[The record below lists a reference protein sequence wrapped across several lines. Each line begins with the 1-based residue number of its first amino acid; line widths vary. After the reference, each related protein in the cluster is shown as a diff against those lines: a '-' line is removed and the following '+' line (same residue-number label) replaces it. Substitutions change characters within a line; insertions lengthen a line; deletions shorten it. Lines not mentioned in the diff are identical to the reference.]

1 MSIEA
6 KKEAKLLDH
15 PEIMELCEHLITT
28 RNSKK
33 SFADLEE
40 AARQKIKNLMTEFEP
55 EAGDRFL
62 TETAIIDWNK
72 GRESMNQAE
81 FRTYLISHGVSF
93 SLIEEADKAAKT
105 TGAPV
110 MVISPRDGSVT

>member
-6 KKEAKLLDH
+6 KKEARLLDH
-15 PEIMELCEHLITT
+15 PEIMDLCEKLITT

-33 SFADLEE
+33 SLA
-40 AARQKIKNLMTEFEP
+40 NLMTEFEP

-93 SLIEEADKAAKT
+93 SLIEEADRAAKT

>member
-6 KKEAKLLDH
+6 KKEARLLDH

-72 GRESMNQAE
+72 GGESMNQAE
-81 FRTYLISHGVSF
+81 FRTYL
-93 SLIEEADKAAKT
+93 
-105 TGAPV
+105 
-110 MVISPRDGSVT
+110 

>member
-1 MSIEA
+1 MSIEV

-15 PEIMELCEHLITT
+15 IEIRDLCKQLITT

-33 SFADLEE
+33 SLADLEE
-40 AARQKIKNLMTEFEP
+40 TVRQKIKNLMTEFEP
-55 EAGDRFL
+55 EAGDRFI

-72 GRESMNQAE
+72 GRESMNQSD
-81 FRTYLISHGVSF
+81 FRAYLISHGVSF